1 MSARAILALGLAF
14 ALAAPA
20 VRAVLVDR
28 IAVSRDGAVYR
39 VAMRVKLDV
48 PPARAWEV
56 FSEYANLPRIHH
68 AVREVR
74 KLDGADS
81 GAQRLL
87 TEVRVC
93 VSFYCRVL
101 QQVQDMRPEP
111 GAAGGRL
118 SATVLPQSRDLKS
131 GHAVWNIRACGD
143 GACLDFDAE
152 LEPKFWVPPL
162 IGPWLIQRKLR
173 EEAIETSA
181 GIERLA
187 LESMSAPAPAK

>member
-1 MSARAILALGLAF
+1 MRGYAAVALGLAC
-14 ALAAPA
+14 ALTATAAPA
-20 VRAVLVDR
+20 VQIDR
-28 IAVSRDGAVYR
+28 IDVSRAGPLYR
-39 VAMRVKLDV
+39 VAMRVKLDA
-48 PPARAWEV
+48 PPARAWAV
-56 FSEYANLPRIHH
+56 FSEYENLPRIHH

-74 KLDGADS
+74 RLDGAGS

-101 QQVQDMRPEP
+101 QQEQDMRPEP
-111 GAAGGRL
+111 GEAGGRL

-131 GHAVWNIRACGD
+131 GHAVWNIRACG
-143 GACLDFDAE
+143 GGSCLDFDAE
-152 LEPKFWVPPL
+152 LEPRFWVPPL

-173 EEAIETSA
+173 EEAIQTSE

-187 LESMSAPAPAK
+187 RETAPAAAP